1 MNPRAIEELGNA
13 MGEVYE
19 AVVNRILINLAH
31 HFPMIAEGTK
41 DIEGAWQYQVT
52 KLAEMGQVNRETEQI
67 ILSMLKD
74 ADEALQTV
82 LENAIINGLKDAEK
96 PLRDAAEKGLIN
108 GGVVPPMLAPNQMQ
122 AFQSYYRQSADHLNL
137 VNTVMLES
145 TRQAYQATVSDIVA
159 KMEKTQSILNT
170 ATGEVVTGVTA
181 MNSAVRSAVKKMVV
195 NGITGYIDHAGRR
208 WSPEGYVTMDIRTT
222 VANAARDAV
231 TERMNQY
238 GSDLY
243 QVSYHDGARP
253 LCYPWQGKVISRTGQ
268 SGETEDGQGN
278 KVRIYAESE
287 TSKGEPAGLFG
298 INCGHYP
305 IPFFPGYSRIRP
317 PAQNEEENAKEY
329 ELSQK
334 QRALERKLRNEKRDL
349 AVLKAQGAS
358 EEEIAAQRER
368 VRAADAKLDDFS
380 SATGRARRKSRE
392 YTPIKPTF
400 PDKDTYDPK
409 LFDSSEKREINQFYR
424 GGGTSS
430 GSGTATNTGNAPMM
444 SREEYKK
451 ARAERAGVLERTNA
465 SIDKWYDDEKA
476 RIKEEYGGPFLKQRI
491 AIRSDGTLSDLEK
504 QTRLEQL
511 KAKETEMKEKL
522 SAVFDEY
529 SQKRDAAYKQ
539 YSSVFIPEYEYP
551 KINGT
556 YTIRDNAKSVN
567 PNWSLSRPEYTVN
580 CQRCGVAYELRAR
593 GFNVEATAA
602 PEGGV
607 GAPAIVKSIFSN
619 AEEVQFRGSGHENT
633 LRVREQLSQ
642 WGDGARGIVIINRS
656 DGSGH
661 VFNVAQ
667 SDGHFWI
674 IDSQL
679 SAAWNDIDT
688 GDLINGGCLEEPS
701 TVNTTIFRTD
711 NTEIFDIPEDWI
723 KDGKT

>member
-1 MNPRAIEELGNA
+1 

-19 AVVNRILINLAH
+19 AVVNRILINLAK

-82 LENAIINGLKDAEK
+82 LENAIIDGLKDAEK

-122 AFQSYYRQSADHLNL
+122 AFQAYYRQSADKLNL
-137 VNTVMLES
+137 VNTVMIES

-159 KMEKTQSILNT
+159 KMEKTQSILNV

-243 QVSYHDGARP
+243 QVSWHDGARP

-278 KVRIYAESE
+278 KVRVYAESE

-317 PAQNEEENAKEY
+317 PAQNEEENSKEY

-392 YTPIKPTF
+392 YVPIKPSF
-400 PDKDTYDPK
+400 PDKDTYDPQ
-409 LFDSSEKREINQFYR
+409 LFDSSEKREINQFFR
-424 GGGTSS
+424 GGSNQASIQMG
-430 GSGTATNTGNAPMM
+430 GTATNIFGEPIVF
-444 SREEYKK
+444 S
-451 ARAERAGVLERTNA
+451 
-465 SIDKWYDDEKA
+465 DKMNNPKWDTSKA
-476 RIKEEYGGPFLKQRI
+476 RINTLATEYKTKLKEVKPGSQHGAGDTQVSGTIIHLSSKEESVAIHEFAHSISMERQTKFKLYDESDFWKEIRKVRTQYRKAVASDPQKWISTYEHSNKSIDEFMAEAFTLGYMREKGIDIPSKYGNDSTYS
-491 AIRSDGTLSDLEK
+491 AMVLE
-504 QTRLEQL
+504 
-511 KAKETEMKEKL
+511 
-522 SAVFDEY
+522 
-529 SQKRDAAYKQ
+529 
-539 YSSVFIPEYEYP
+539 
-551 KINGT
+551 
-556 YTIRDNAKSVN
+556 
-567 PNWSLSRPEYTVN
+567 
-580 CQRCGVAYELRAR
+580 
-593 GFNVEATAA
+593 
-602 PEGGV
+602 
-607 GAPAIVKSIFSN
+607 IVKKYFM
-619 AEEVQFRGSGHENT
+619 
-633 LRVREQLSQ
+633 
-642 WGDGARGIVIINRS
+642 
-656 DGSGH
+656 
-661 VFNVAQ
+661 
-667 SDGHFWI
+667 
-674 IDSQL
+674 
-679 SAAWNDIDT
+679 
-688 GDLINGGCLEEPS
+688 
-701 TVNTTIFRTD
+701 
-711 NTEIFDIPEDWI
+711 
-723 KDGKT
+723 K